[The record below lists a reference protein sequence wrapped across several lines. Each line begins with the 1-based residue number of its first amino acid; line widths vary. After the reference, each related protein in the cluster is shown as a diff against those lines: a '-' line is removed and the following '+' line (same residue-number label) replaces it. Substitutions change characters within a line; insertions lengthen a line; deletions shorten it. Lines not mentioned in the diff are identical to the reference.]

1 MNFKKKY
8 LKYKSKYI
16 NLKILKGG
24 SLKSDT
30 LFKKDPSVEQQILE
44 VNKNF
49 LALHNDG
56 QDEGFRNACM
66 WISIKDYLN
75 NVLDFKDITITQLRT
90 QSELSLGQDEEFDT
104 FLHKDGLETI
114 CEIYD
119 LKVNIIPCNSTT
131 GELSVLDV
139 PISNGT
145 NEINIV
151 SYGGHYELI
160 LYNNVRE
167 INIVDFF
174 EEKKIYLNQDKYLVY
189 DKDKNEYVDLR
200 NLNKDLNLLK
210 TDKKILNDE
219 IKTIRFL
226 FVEKS
231 IDRESY
237 LTKIKVI
244 NDNIKTLDKHIII
257 LQDEI
262 KKIESFSDNHFG
274 INKKLSHIKILKDK
288 RDKIATELEDLRKTI
303 ALLENEGN
311 NTRELDNQLNKLR
324 EDIQILDIEILQS

>member
-30 LFKKDPSVEQQILE
+30 LFKKDHSVEQQILD

-66 WISIKDYLN
+66 WISIKAYLN
-75 NVLDFKDITITQLRT
+75 NVLGFKDITITELRA
-90 QSELSLGQDEEFDT
+90 QSGLSLGQYEEFDT
-104 FLHKDGLETI
+104 FLHKDGLEKI
-114 CEIYD
+114 CLIYH

-131 GELSVLDV
+131 GELSVFDV
-139 PISNGT
+139 PISNGK

-160 LYNNVRE
+160 LYNNVRK

-189 DKDKNEYVDLR
+189 DKDKQEYVDLR
-200 NLNKDLNLLK
+200 NLRKKLDLFENDKKDLLNQIKNLQYLK
-210 TDKKILNDE
+210 DSNYDYYSYQKNEVDSNIKILDNE
-219 IKTIRFL
+219 I
-226 FVEKS
+226 S
-231 IDRESY
+231 
-237 LTKIKVI
+237 
-244 NDNIKTLDKHIII
+244 I
-257 LQDEI
+257 LQMEI
-262 KKIESFSDNHFG
+262 KKIESIANDHFK
-274 INKKLSHIKILKDK
+274 IDKKLSYIKVLKDK

-303 ALLENEGN
+303 TLLKNEGN